1 LLRGLLGGGLL
12 GQCQHG
18 QRNRGQGDAARSG
31 AALGEWVLHEAVSWC
46 YSMQIDDDGAVGVR
60 DALSVFPGFL
70 MRPAVAGVLFLL
82 LFHPE

>member
-1 LLRGLLGGGLL
+1 
-12 GQCQHG
+12 
-18 QRNRGQGDAARSG
+18 
-31 AALGEWVLHEAVSWC
+31 
-46 YSMQIDDDGAVGVR
+46 MQIDDDGAVGVR